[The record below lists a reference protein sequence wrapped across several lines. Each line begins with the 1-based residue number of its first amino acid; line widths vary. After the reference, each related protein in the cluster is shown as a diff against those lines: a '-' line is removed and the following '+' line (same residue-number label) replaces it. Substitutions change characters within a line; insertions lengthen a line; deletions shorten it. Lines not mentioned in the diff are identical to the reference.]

1 MSNRFTKTALVSIGT
16 LVFSLLLVSACCD
29 KGSLRLRRISAF
41 LSGVFEVAFELEI
54 DGYASFDF
62 DGDAGD
68 WARIPAFDGA
78 RIATD
83 LSAAAFSRQQ
93 AGYDVDWDAVDETIR
108 LVLAE
113 NADPD
118 IPDLLLIQ
126 WGGDAYTA
134 DKGVCY
140 LGWTEQGQVKIAA
153 SHCDDDIGVMY
164 CRMSQGSDGPA
175 ICEGC
180 YTGQA
185 CQLCDMKKSLN
196 DCLPSSSDGS
206 SVDVDVDIDIDIDM
220 DIDLDLDVDNSE
232 TGKGW

>member
-164 CRMSQGSDGPA
+164 CRMSGSTAGVAPIIVNRGPIVA
-175 ICEGC
+175 RP
-180 YTGQA
+180 T
-185 CQLCDMKKSLN
+185 ST
-196 DCLPSSSDGS
+196 SSSTTRSASMRLWVVSRLTSRLSPRPPRACVRQQTHRIAYG
-206 SVDVDVDIDIDIDM
+206 
-220 DIDLDLDVDNSE
+220 LPR
-232 TGKGW
+232 